1 MSKFMQ
7 YAMAASAEAL
17 KDSGWLPKNDRDQEM
32 TVSRASN
39 AIYQPTQLMRSRAYA
54 WAQVSAALKKSIT
67 HLLPMIKV

>member
-17 KDSGWLPKNDRDQEM
+17 KDSGWLPKSDLEQEM

-39 AIYQPTQLMRSRAYA
+39 TMYQLM
-54 WAQVSAALKKSIT
+54 
-67 HLLPMIKV
+67 

>member
-17 KDSGWLPKNDRDQEM
+17 KDSGWLPKSDLEQEM

-39 AIYQPTQLMRSRAYA
+39 TMYQL
-54 WAQVSAALKKSIT
+54 V
-67 HLLPMIKV
+67 

>member
-17 KDSGWLPKNDRDQEM
+17 EDSGWLPKSDLEQEM

-39 AIYQPTQLMRSRAYA
+39 TMYQL
-54 WAQVSAALKKSIT
+54 V
-67 HLLPMIKV
+67 